1 MAQPNQKT
9 ASQAAHGS
17 TPGDTEKRI
26 ARPLTPEALAEYGEL
41 ATVQPIGNFNPDGEW
56 EQSYRIW
63 MTGGDWDSYQ
73 GYVTLKRTPLENNE
87 FRLDVLECLLMPR
100 TRSVHET
107 KVTARCRCNTLA
119 TPVTWHLNSRIY
131 DTKTE
136 EAFEDARV
144 EQDGTADNSQIV
156 ITTNGRKNTTSDPP
170 AWTWNWSLFEA
181 TQHRP
186 GTEECPAGFSL
197 LDDLD
202 AMKAGQ
208 RLIRRGETT
217 IQIGNIDV
225 PVLRYDQIG
234 RALLPTRYYVDESGR
249 LLLAHT
255 ELRAYI
261 LDAAVQETHAKKLKW
276 LAAKEMK

>member
-1 MAQPNQKT
+1 MAQPKQKT
-9 ASQAAHGS
+9 ASQAARGG
-17 TPGDTEKRI
+17 TPGDTEKCI

-41 ATVQPIGNFNPDGEW
+41 ATVQPKGNLDPDGEW

-63 MTGGDWDSYQ
+63 MTGGAWDSYQ

-87 FRLDVLECLLMPR
+87 FRLDVVEALLMAR

-107 KVTARCRCNTLA
+107 KVTAQCRCNTLA
-119 TPVTWHLNSRIY
+119 TPVSWHLDSRVY
-131 DTKTE
+131 DLKTE
-136 EAFEDARV
+136 EEFQDAKV
-144 EQDGTADNSQIV
+144 KQEGTADNSQIA
-156 ITTNGRKNTTSDPP
+156 ITTNGRKKTASAAP

-181 TQHRP
+181 MQRRP
-186 GTEECPAGFSL
+186 GAEDCPGSFDL

-202 AMKAGQ
+202 SMKAGQ
-208 RLIRRGETT
+208 RLIRRGKTT
-217 IQIGNIDV
+217 IPIGNDDV

-261 LDAAVQETHAKKLKW
+261 LDATVQETHAKKLKW